1 MSPAT
6 RYALNGL
13 MDNVAHKLGDSLASW
28 FGAFGPYTVYTRVP
42 FGQDDWL
49 EYGYGAFTEKQALRL
64 LAEFGTHGGSVHKW
78 GKLVA
83 MRG

>member
-6 RYALNGL
+6 CYALNGL
-13 MDNVAHKLGDSLASW
+13 MDNVAHWLGFL
-28 FGAFGPYTVYTRVP
+28 GPYTVYTRVP

-49 EYGYGAFTEKQALRL
+49 EYGYGAFTERQALRL
-64 LAEFGTHGGSVHKW
+64 LAEFGAHGGSVTKW
-78 GKLVA
+78 GNLVA